1 MFDERFVTALA
12 VEIAARINP
21 QIQRRNGATANRLL
35 SVKEAAAYI
44 GRTEQALQHLIHKR
58 DIVVV
63 RKGRRVHLDRT
74 DLDRWIEANKE

>member
-21 QIQRRNGATANRLL
+21 QLQRRNGVTANRLL
-35 SVKEAAAYI
+35 TVKEAAAYI

-58 DIVVV
+58 EIVVV
-63 RKGRRVHLDRT
+63 RKGRRVHLDRS